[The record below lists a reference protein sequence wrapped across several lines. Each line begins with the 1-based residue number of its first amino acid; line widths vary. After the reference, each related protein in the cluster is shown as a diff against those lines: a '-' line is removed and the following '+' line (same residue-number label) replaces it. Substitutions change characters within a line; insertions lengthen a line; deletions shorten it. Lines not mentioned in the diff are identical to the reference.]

1 MGPASRK
8 SEANV
13 KQNRGFEPAVTG
25 VGGPWQ
31 GVPQYF
37 RVEHCRIRTVRGSGS
52 NSQTRVPGAPGTG
65 RDYTAGCRT
74 PKPLTL
80 RHIVGIRTPEFV
92 LSLVSGTVPATRQP
106 GVCHLPSS

>member
-52 NSQTRVPGAPGTG
+52 NS
-65 RDYTAGCRT
+65 
-74 PKPLTL
+74 
-80 RHIVGIRTPEFV
+80 
-92 LSLVSGTVPATRQP
+92 
-106 GVCHLPSS
+106 